1 MSGQKPPSGLSDNLL
16 GFFEEEQTGFTP
28 EKTQPKTDD
37 HRPSGVKTEGDV
49 VAVMVPLPTDGPYS
63 YLVGEGMRVEAG
75 SIVKVPLGPR
85 TVIGVVW
92 DDERSE
98 TVDPKKLRS
107 IVEVYDVPSISHDIR
122 RFVDWVARYTLSSP
136 GLVARMVVRLP
147 KALSEDKPIM
157 GVRIKGEK
165 PSRMTPAREKV
176 LALADGGQAWSK
188 SNLATAAGVTS
199 SVVDGLVKVG
209 ALETIILPPEPVAD
223 KLDPDFSTVELFE
236 SQKEAGATLRQAVAA
251 DKYSVTLIDGVTGSG
266 KTEVYFEAISEAL
279 KAGKQILILVPEIS
293 LTSAFLDRFA
303 ARFGGLPTEWHSD
316 ITSKRRELVW
326 RGVSEGEVRV
336 VVGARSALF
345 LPFQDLG
352 LIIVDEEHDMA
363 YKQEDRAIYN
373 ARDMA
378 VVRGHL
384 NDFAVVLA
392 SATPSLESYVN
403 AEEGRYQKVV
413 LKGRFSHAELPS
425 LSALDMRI
433 NPPEKGR
440 WLAPKLVAAIRQT
453 IEDGKQALLFLN
465 RRGYAPLTLCRQC
478 GFRFQC
484 PECATWLVEHRFRNT
499 IECHHCGHT
508 SRKPDK
514 CPNCDGVDTLVA
526 CGPGVERIHE
536 EVLELFPDAR
546 SIILSSDM
554 FTSAKRL
561 KQELAAIERG
571 EADIIIGT
579 QLVAKGHN
587 FPLLSLVGVVD
598 ADLGLGNGDMRA
610 AERTFQLLS
619 QVTGRAGRAGG
630 KSCAL
635 LQSYAPD
642 HVVMKA
648 ILAGDRD
655 AFYKT
660 ESEQRKNNGLPPYG
674 RLVSF
679 IISGNDKTSAMQ
691 YGQHLRMSAPQDAR
705 ILILGPSEAPL
716 AVVRGRYRARLL
728 IQAPKNIDIQSYIK
742 GWLAGCQNPRN
753 GVHLQIDVDPQSFW

>member
-1 MSGQKPPSGLSDNLL
+1 MTGQKPPSGLSDNLL
-16 GFFEEEQTGFTP
+16 GFFEEEQADFTP
-28 EKTQPKTDD
+28 EKSPPTTMDQ
-37 HRPSGVKTEGDV
+37 RPSVTKVAGDV
-49 VAVMVPLPTDGPYS
+49 VAVMVPVPTDGPYS
-63 YLVGEGMRVEAG
+63 YLVDDDMSVEAG

-92 DDERSE
+92 DVQDSE
-98 TVDPKKLRS
+98 NVDPKKLRPL
-107 IVEVYDVPSISHDIR
+107 VEVFDVPPISHEIR
-122 RFVDWVARYTLSSP
+122 RFVDWVSRYTLSSP

-147 KALSEDKPIM
+147 KALSEEKPIM

-176 LALADGGQAWSK
+176 LTLANDGMAWTKSALAA
-188 SNLATAAGVTS
+188 AAGVTP
-199 SVVDGLVKVG
+199 SVIDGLVKAD
-209 ALETIILPPEPVAD
+209 ALETVLLPPKPIAD
-223 KLDPDFSTVELFE
+223 KLDPDFSAVDLFE
-236 SQKEAGATLRQAVAA
+236 SQKEAGAALRQSVNA

-266 KTEVYFEAISEAL
+266 KTEVYFEAISEAIR
-279 KAGKQILILVPEIS
+279 ANKQILILVPEIS
-293 LTSAFLDRFA
+293 LTGAFLDRFA
-303 ARFGGLPTEWHSD
+303 ARFGGRPTEWHSD
-316 ITSKRRELVW
+316 ITPKRRELVW
-326 RGVSEGEVRV
+326 RGVADGEVRV

-345 LPFQDLG
+345 LPYQDLG

-384 NDFAVVLA
+384 GGFAVVLA

-425 LSALDMRI
+425 LTALDMRV

-440 WLAPKLVAAIRQT
+440 WLAPDLVAAMRQT
-453 IEDGKQALLFLN
+453 LEEGKQSLLFLN

-484 PECATWLVEHRFRNT
+484 PDCATWLVEHRFRNT
-499 IECHHCGHT
+499 IECHHCGYS

-514 CPNCDGVDTLVA
+514 CPNCDGEDTLVA

-536 EVLELFPDAR
+536 EVLALFPDAR

-554 FTSAKRL
+554 FTTAKRL

-587 FPLLSLVGVVD
+587 FPKLALVGVVD

-630 KSCAL
+630 KSRAL
-635 LQSYAPD
+635 LQTYAPD

-655 AFYKT
+655 AFYKA
-660 ESEQRKNNGLPPYG
+660 ESEQRKQNGLPPYG

-679 IISGNDKTSAMQ
+679 IISGNDKSSIMQ

-705 ILILGPSEAPL
+705 ILVLGPSEAPL
-716 AVVRGRYRARLL
+716 AMVRGRYRARLL
-728 IQAPKNIDIQSYIK
+728 IQAPKSLDIQSYIK
-742 GWLAGCQNPRN
+742 GWLNGCQNPRN
-753 GVHLQIDVDPQSFW
+753 GVQLQIDVDPQSFW